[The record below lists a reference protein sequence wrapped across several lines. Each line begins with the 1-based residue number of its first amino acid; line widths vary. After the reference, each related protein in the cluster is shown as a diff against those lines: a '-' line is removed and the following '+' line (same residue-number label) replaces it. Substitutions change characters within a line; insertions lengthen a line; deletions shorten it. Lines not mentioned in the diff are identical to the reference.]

1 MPIELI
7 AILIAG
13 ILLLVVLHFLQP
25 KHSGLNQKYYQKK
38 WAEIKTLEHTSA
50 AASRLAIIEADKL
63 LDHALKHRGVKG
75 QTMGDRLKN
84 ARNLL
89 GDANAVWTAHKLRN
103 TIAHEDVH
111 PSHAEIRRALSSFE
125 ACLKRLGA
133 L

>member
-7 AILIAG
+7 AIAVAG
-13 ILLLVVLHFLQP
+13 ALLLVVLHLMQP
-25 KHSGLNQKYYQKK
+25 KTSGLRKEYYQKK
-38 WAEIKTLEHTSA
+38 WSEIKTLERTSA
-50 AASRLAIIEADKL
+50 AAARLAVIEADKL

-89 GDANAVWTAHKLRN
+89 GDANAVWSAHKLRN
-103 TIAHEDVH
+103 TIAHEDTH
-111 PSHAEIRRALSSFE
+111 PSHAEVRRALSGFE